1 MPAVSPIV
9 HAQSA
14 QVGIGERESRRYW
27 GQQLVVRGQ
36 LHSPLGKLVMRV
48 AHVAPIRARCFNS
61 KRTSFH
67 VALELEHVESV
78 DLRSEVRK
86 ADAVLPVFARAG
98 QRSDT
103 LKRVARRGR
112 CRLLFLLGV
121 QHICRRRTA
130 PSARPLS
137 TRPSPASR
145 RTLAA
150 SIFALSRILGAAT
163 GCAGTGMFSTP
174 NPVVARSTR
183 LVAVC
188 RYVTH
193 LTPHPEHPR
202 GSTLASASPPRALNS
217 GRSPLAPPPSAPP
230 PSSPPG
236 VTPSPP
242 GGACAPTP
250 PSPWSGVRASRTQF
264 SPKPPKAG
272 RGSGRRQVLN
282 A

>member
-1 MPAVSPIV
+1 MNLVDSIIVRNVDLAPRLLTQIV

-48 AHVAPIRARCFNS
+48 AHVAPILARCFNS

-121 QHICRRRTA
+121 QHICTRKLLHCRGTRHLMNAKVT
-130 PSARPLS
+130 SA
-137 TRPSPASR
+137 TR
-145 RTLAA
+145 
-150 SIFALSRILGAAT
+150 
-163 GCAGTGMFSTP
+163 
-174 NPVVARSTR
+174 
-183 LVAVC
+183 
-188 RYVTH
+188 
-193 LTPHPEHPR
+193 
-202 GSTLASASPPRALNS
+202 
-217 GRSPLAPPPSAPP
+217 
-230 PSSPPG
+230 
-236 VTPSPP
+236 
-242 GGACAPTP
+242 
-250 PSPWSGVRASRTQF
+250 
-264 SPKPPKAG
+264 
-272 RGSGRRQVLN
+272 
-282 A
+282 

>member
-112 CRLLFLLGV
+112 CRLLFRLVLRAHRRASLGAAGRHPWGWRRIQARRSTCLLLLAV
-121 QHICRRRTA
+121 QRRRVESLVLGALSSSPVHRALVLVLGTNIA
-130 PSARPLS
+130 VLLDCSSRLDSVAFLTYLLRPLS
-137 TRPSPASR
+137 
-145 RTLAA
+145 
-150 SIFALSRILGAAT
+150 
-163 GCAGTGMFSTP
+163 
-174 NPVVARSTR
+174 
-183 LVAVC
+183 
-188 RYVTH
+188 
-193 LTPHPEHPR
+193 
-202 GSTLASASPPRALNS
+202 
-217 GRSPLAPPPSAPP
+217 
-230 PSSPPG
+230 
-236 VTPSPP
+236 
-242 GGACAPTP
+242 
-250 PSPWSGVRASRTQF
+250 
-264 SPKPPKAG
+264 K
-272 RGSGRRQVLN
+272 
-282 A
+282 